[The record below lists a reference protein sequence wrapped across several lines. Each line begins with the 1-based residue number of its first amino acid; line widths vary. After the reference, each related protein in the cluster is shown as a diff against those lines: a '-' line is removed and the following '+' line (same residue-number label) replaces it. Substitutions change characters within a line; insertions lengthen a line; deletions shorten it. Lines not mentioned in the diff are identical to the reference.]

1 MMWIRLASAVVVL
14 QAIVSALAIPLLLAL
29 GDSSADLRLVVAA
42 TIALLFA
49 PAFFRRKVG
58 RWIGWLVEVLSVIAA
73 IGLPTLLGLNLVFV
87 VMWWYALRLGDRID
101 RDRQAAAG

>member
-29 GDSSADLRLVVAA
+29 GDSSTDIRLVVAA
-42 TIALLFA
+42 TILLLIA
-49 PAFFRRKVG
+49 PAFFRRTGG
-58 RWIGWLVEVLSVIAA
+58 RWIGWLVEVFSVIAA
-73 IGLPTLLGLNLVFV
+73 VGLPTLLGLNFVFA

-101 RDRQAAAG
+101 RDRTAAAG